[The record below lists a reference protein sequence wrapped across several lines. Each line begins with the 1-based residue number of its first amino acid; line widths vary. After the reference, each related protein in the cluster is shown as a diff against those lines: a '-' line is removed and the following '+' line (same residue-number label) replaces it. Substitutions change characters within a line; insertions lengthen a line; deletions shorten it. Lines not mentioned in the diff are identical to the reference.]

1 MNNKL
6 LSLVTIIVLL
16 AGLFTVFITVANAE
30 NLNLLHS
37 KNQYI
42 LVTLKNEA
50 DIEKAKTKILE
61 IPKIKIL
68 KITDRNK
75 EWSKHVNKYD
85 LPNMENPFKNELTI
99 KANKNKDINE
109 VYNQIKEMNFVEKV
123 EFTSDTK
130 FFGK

>member
-6 LSLVTIIVLL
+6 LSLVAIIVLL

-37 KNQYI
+37 KKQYI

-50 DIEKAKTKILE
+50 DINKSKERILK
-61 IPKIKIL
+61 IPKIKVINI
-68 KITDRNK
+68 KDRDK
-75 EWSKHVNKYD
+75 EWSKMVNKYD

-99 KANKNKDINE
+99 KTNKNADINE
-109 VYNQIKEMNFVEKV
+109 VYNQIKEMNFIEKV
-123 EFTSDTK
+123 ELTSDTK